1 MKTLSLAPQASALLK
16 VSLSDPCEVSPM
28 ECIKC
33 KGLMVKEQFSDY
45 FLVFYAW
52 KCLNCGC
59 IVDPTISKNQRRP
72 PVPDRVESVS
82 R

>member
-1 MKTLSLAPQASALLK
+1 
-16 VSLSDPCEVSPM
+16 M